1 LFKEQTIISKWIADM
16 YDQYVTDT
24 NDIEF
29 LMSVIGTE
37 PKRILEIACG
47 SGRILVPMAKAGHNV
62 TGLDFDEYIMSKIAP
77 KVVGMDNITWCKAD
91 VIGDDWGTGFDIV
104 VMAANFLFNI
114 ITDIEYDKAQQ
125 LLIQKAA
132 NALISGGS
140 IYIDYGYT
148 LHPEKW
154 FGNPGVNVIWEGKDS
169 DGNTGRM
176 TLLNS
181 TFDKESGIN
190 KFVRRFELTLTDG
203 EMILED
209 IPSLKHFA
217 TLEQIKLWLSS
228 AGFIVKEV
236 YGDYNYNPID
246 EKTRRAIIW
255 AKKV

>member
-1 LFKEQTIISKWIADM
+1 MFKEQTIISKWIADM
-16 YDQYVTDT
+16 YDQYVTDKS
-24 NDIEF
+24 DVEF
-29 LMSVIGTE
+29 ALSIIGSA

-47 SGRILVPMAKAGHNV
+47 SGRVLVPMARAGHNV

-77 KVVGMDNITWCKAD
+77 KVVGMDNITWHKAD
-91 VIGDDWGTGFDIV
+91 VISDDWGTGFDIV
-104 VMAANFLFNI
+104 VLAGNFLFNI
-114 ITDIEYDKAQQ
+114 ITDMEYDKAQQ
-125 LLIQKAA
+125 LLIQKAS

-148 LHPEKW
+148 LQPEKW
-154 FGNPGVNVIWEGKDS
+154 FGNPGEFVIWEGKDS

-190 KFVRRFELTLTDG
+190 KFARRFELTLTDG
-203 EMILED
+203 EVILED

-217 TLEQIKLWLSS
+217 TLEQIQSWLSS
-228 AGFIVKEV
+228 ADFIVKEV

-246 EKTRRAIIW
+246 EKTSRAIIW
-255 AKKV
+255 AKKI